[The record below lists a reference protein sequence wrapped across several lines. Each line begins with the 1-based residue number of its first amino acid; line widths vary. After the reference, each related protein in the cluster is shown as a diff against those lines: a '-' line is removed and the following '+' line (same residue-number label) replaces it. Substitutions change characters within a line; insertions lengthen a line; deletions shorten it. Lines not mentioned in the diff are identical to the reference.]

1 MGSGQRSIFR
11 WATIPQIE
19 TTGSSCTSIEDRG
32 VCAAISFAKLALTRL
47 GDFSRSDMPFCVC
60 HELVAGVWN
69 GWLSLSM
76 YGRTGHGDA

>member
-60 HELVAGVWN
+60 HELVAGSVE
-69 GWLSLSM
+69 WLAKLVYVRQDRSW
-76 YGRTGHGDA
+76 